1 MKKKILKG
9 ITLRKD
15 KRKGKKRKKKDIPIG
30 LSNDVVDYKV

>member
-15 KRKGKKRKKKDIPIG
+15 KRKGKKKEKRRYSHIH
-30 LSNDVVDYKV
+30 

>member
-15 KRKGKKRKKKDIPIG
+15 KRKGKKKEKKRYSHRIK
-30 LSNDVVDYKV
+30 